1 MKKLVLASAV
11 AGILA
16 AASQMTMAADYTIR
30 MSHIWPEV
38 AGMHKKLLKP
48 WADAVEAES
57 NGRIAVEIYAAGT
70 LAKPPAQYDA
80 VKKGIADMSVA
91 IQGYSAGRFPVTQ
104 VVELPGMATTAKQGS
119 CIVQGLYDEGLIAQ
133 EYKDTHPLFMYT
145 HGPGHIH
152 TTEKSIKTPAD
163 MQGVSLRRP
172 TAVVAKLMEELGAK
186 PVGMPAPA
194 SYESVQRGVIDGLSF
209 PWEGQL
215 SFRLNELT
223 KHHLEFEGGLYTLS
237 FVATMN
243 KRFYSSLPADLK
255 QVIDNN
261 SGAKWSKIAAQ
272 VMDGAD
278 VIGRQQAVDAGHSFA
293 LVEGGVNN
301 PDWKPALDAAKDGYL
316 NELDAKGLAGRAT
329 YARAQELA
337 AACK

>member
-1 MKKLVLASAV
+1 MKKALLTGVV
-11 AGILA
+11 AGII
-16 AASQMTMAADYTIR
+16 AASSQTAMAADYTIR

-48 WADAVEAES
+48 WAEAVEAES
-57 NGRIAVEIYAAGT
+57 NGRIAVEIYAGGT

-91 IQGYSAGRFPVTQ
+91 IQGYTAGRFPVTQ

-119 CIVQGLYDEGLIAQ
+119 CVVQGLYDEGLIAQ
-133 EYKDTHPLFMYT
+133 EYKDTKALFLYT

-152 TTEKSIKTPAD
+152 TTDKPIASPAD
-163 MQGVSLRRP
+163 MAGTSLRRP
-172 TAVVAKLMEELGAK
+172 TAVVAKLMEGLGAK
-186 PVGMPAPA
+186 PVGMGAPSA
-194 SYESVQRGVIDGLSF
+194 YESVQRGVIDGLSF

-223 KHHLEFEGGLYTLS
+223 KHHLEFEGGLYTLA

-243 KRFYSSLPADLK
+243 KRFYDGLPADLQ

-261 SGAKWSKIAAQ
+261 SGAKWSKIAAE
-272 VMDGAD
+272 VMDSAD
-278 VIGRQQAVDAGHSFA
+278 VVGRQQAVDAGHSFE

-301 PDWKPALDAAKDGYL
+301 PAWKPALEAAKESYL
-316 NELDAKGLAGRAT
+316 NELEDKGLAGRST

-337 AACK
+337 VACK